1 MFSASIIH
9 VYKNKYIYI
18 YYIYTCFIFAF
29 LLLLYYYIVLLFKCN
44 LFITDPASTNMDS
57 EVKRKSFFLQLLP
70 LRSRKKMTRS
80 ASKSNVRHIEATEE
94 LKPDTVLLSDDFTS
108 SSEEEQENGHENNT
122 FDAEDNC
129 NAVLYKSFGNSRT
142 RRGNIK
148 DGADI
153 HHLDEGKC
161 VVADLLNCRL
171 VIFAKSGKCN
181 TTIQNDDIVEPW
193 GLAVHENIILVTSR
207 RTKRVIKLSQT
218 GNSDESSF
226 GESYFQD
233 PCGIAVT
240 KDHMIVV
247 GDIQAKKVSVHEWC
261 GTWLYDISLPDNHGL
276 KLPRYITV
284 SPLGDILISDSGNHC
299 VFLFSGNGT
308 FKKSFGSYGS
318 GDGQLKAPY
327 GICCDKFGN
336 IFVADHYNDRI
347 SLYSKDGE
355 FICHILTKEDE
366 IFHPQ
371 GISVSHDNKLFVTHG
386 SLKACEVKVFT
397 LNNTLGIPEGD
408 KSIFHV

>member
-1 MFSASIIH
+1 MFYFSI
-9 VYKNKYIYI
+9 
-18 YYIYTCFIFAF
+18 
-29 LLLLYYYIVLLFKCN
+29 LLFLYYYIVLLFKFN
-44 LFITDPASTNMDS
+44 LSITDPAPTNMDS
-57 EVKRKSFFLQLLP
+57 ETKKKSFFLNLLP
-70 LRSRKKMTRS
+70 ISARKKVTKNI
-80 ASKSNVRHIEATEE
+80 SKSTVWDIEATEQDCE
-94 LKPDTVLLSDDFTS
+94 LKSDTVLLSDDFTS
-108 SSEEEQENGHENNT
+108 SSEEEQENCHDNNS
-122 FDAEDNC
+122 FDAGDNY
-129 NAVLYKSFGNSRT
+129 NAVLYKSFGNSRMT
-142 RRGNIK
+142 SGNIK
-148 DGADI
+148 DGSDI
-153 HHLDEGKC
+153 HHLDKGKC
-161 VVADLLNCRL
+161 VVADLLSCRL
-171 VIFAKSGKCN
+171 VIFAKSGKSKM
-181 TTIQNDDIVEPW
+181 TIQNDDIVEPW
-193 GLAVHENIILVTSR
+193 GLAVHENVILVTSR
-207 RTKRVIKLSQT
+207 RTKRVIKFSQA
-218 GNSDESSF
+218 GISDESSF
-226 GESYFQD
+226 GESYFQY

-247 GDIQAKKVSVHEWC
+247 SDIQTKNVSVHEWS
-261 GTWLYDISLPDNHGL
+261 GTWLYDISLPDNNGL

-355 FICHILTKEDE
+355 FICHILTKDDE

-371 GISVSHDNKLFVTHG
+371 GISVSNDNKLFITHG

-408 KSIFHV
+408 ESIFHV